1 MGQGIIGISASFLVL
16 TVLIL
21 WMIIISKGGTWTIKS
36 IVIFIATLFTIIV
49 FLSLKNFIGWP
60 SKSKL
65 PQEFQ
70 LHWAI
75 IHEPNKLKRKEG
87 YIYMWATE
95 LSVNDKN
102 FGIPRAYK
110 LKYTRKN
117 HKQVAAALL
126 RLGDGILQ
134 KGEKVE
140 AKEDLDIEEDLSN
153 LQDFVIYDLPK
164 PLLPQ
169 KSREGTQAGETKKGF
184 NAIEIDPETGRPL
197 EKEEE
202 LKK

>member
-1 MGQGIIGISASFLVL
+1 MDGS
-16 TVLIL
+16 
-21 WMIIISKGGTWTIKS
+21 
-36 IVIFIATLFTIIV
+36 IATLFTIIV
-49 FLSLKNFIGWP
+49 FLSLKHFIGWP
-60 SKSKL
+60 TTSKL

-75 IHEPNKLKRKEG
+75 IHEPNKLERKEG

-95 LSVNDKN
+95 LSVNSKN
-102 FGIPRAYK
+102 SGIPRAYK
-110 LKYTRKN
+110 SKYTRKN
-117 HKQVAAALL
+117 HEQVAAALL

-134 KGEKVE
+134 KGEKVK
-140 AKEDLDIEEDLSN
+140 AKEDIDTEEDLSN